1 MMQKQLVVWCVLA
14 TIAVSASV
22 SLALTGCRKE
32 QGPAE
37 RAGAKIDRAADR
49 AGDAVED
56 TGRKI
61 NKALPGD

>member
-1 MMQKQLVVWCVLA
+1 MMQKRLVVWCVLV
-14 TIAVSASV
+14 TVAVAASV
-22 SLALTGCRKE
+22 SLTLTGCRKK

-37 RAGAKIDRAADR
+37 RAGAEIDRAADR

-61 NKALPGD
+61 NRALPGD